1 MKLPTDLKLISDF
14 CLQYKLTPNSDL
26 TYWLLFGF
34 PTDIKE
40 IDISKYTAKSIITPP
55 KLSKRKRDKN
65 TLYLDSYFPFGK
77 YKHST
82 VERIIDINPNY
93 VKWFI
98 NIWDGIVSDEV
109 SKALKEMYQ

>member
-1 MKLPTDLKLISDF
+1 MKLPTDLKLISNF
-14 CLQYKLTPNSDL
+14 CLKHKLTPISDL

-34 PTDIKE
+34 PPDMVE
-40 IDISKYTAKSIITPP
+40 IDITKYTTKSPYIPP
-55 KLSKRKRDKN
+55 KTSKKKRDKN

-82 VERIIDINPNY
+82 VERIININPNY

-109 SKALKEMYQ
+109 SKALK